1 MPKRTYKI
9 QGFHGGMNTNAD
21 SRDVTDIESPSLQD
35 VKISNIGTIKTLGS
49 VADTSTSNT
58 LQILPN
64 RGLFSMDA
72 DRKVSDNGLRD
83 ETLII
88 VYDDGGNS
96 FDVNDSGG
104 WSAGE
109 ISLDTSHPVFYAA
122 DGILRIGDGALAQNG
137 KWYGYIGETK
147 FASLRPAQ
155 ADTNWIPLDQNIST
169 PTSGRCLISNSNFG
183 SDGSTI
189 NSLSKE
195 YDGDVADTS
204 AANRVVDHSSINLR
218 VGFPFKNQIQNTQT
232 AWEIN
237 SGSPSN
243 CTLSEPAETTI
254 YPSTSNNVILATG
267 TSGFFH

>member
-96 FDVNDSGG
+96 FDVKDSNA
-104 WSAGE
+104 WATAE
-109 ISLDTSHPVFYAA
+109 ISLNTSHPVFYSS
-122 DGILRIGDGALAQNG
+122 DGILRVGDGALSQNG
-137 KWYGYIGETK
+137 QWYGYISGAK
-147 FASLRPAQ
+147 FDAEADFEVRLPPAPPKPSENIEKPREIFEK
-155 ADTNWIPLDQNIST
+155 TNFI
-169 PTSGRCLISNSNFG
+169 FF
-183 SDGSTI
+183 
-189 NSLSKE
+189 SK
-195 YDGDVADTS
+195 
-204 AANRVVDHSSINLR
+204 
-218 VGFPFKNQIQNTQT
+218 KN
-232 AWEIN
+232 
-237 SGSPSN
+237 
-243 CTLSEPAETTI
+243 
-254 YPSTSNNVILATG
+254 
-267 TSGFFH
+267 